1 MAPNNIEN
9 SIKDKLEKRALT
21 PSVDAWSKLSNK
33 LDVQEK
39 KQNNKAYWW
48 LGIAA
53 SIIGVVFV
61 VSQFLND
68 NTQEISIP
76 KIADS
81 PEVIQDEKSNAIV
94 LENADLNAVED
105 LSASPI
111 EINDVK
117 KEQDIVTVVKKSEL
131 AKKEAAKSASI
142 VETPRKEL
150 SFEEQKI
157 QDVVAQVQIM
167 KNENQEI
174 TDADI
179 EQLLI
184 EAQKEIKLNRLNN
197 ETLNVV
203 DANALLQD
211 VEQEL
216 DQSFRSKV
224 FEALKSS
231 FDSVKTAVAQRND

>member
-33 LDVQEK
+33 LDIQEK

-68 NTQEISIP
+68 NTQEIGIP

-94 LENADLNAVED
+94 LENTDLNTVED

-111 EINDVK
+111 EIHDLK
-117 KEQDIVTVVKKSEL
+117 KVQDIVTVVKKNEL
-131 AKKEAAKSASI
+131 AEKEVAKTTSI

-197 ETLNVV
+197 ETLNMV

>member
-94 LENADLNAVED
+94 LENTDLNTVED

-111 EINDVK
+111 EIHDLK
-117 KEQDIVTVVKKSEL
+117 KVQDIVTVVKKNEL
-131 AKKEAAKSASI
+131 AEKEVAKTTSI

-197 ETLNVV
+197 ETLNMV

>member
-94 LENADLNAVED
+94 LENTDLNTVED

-111 EINDVK
+111 EIHDLK
-117 KEQDIVTVVKKSEL
+117 KVQDIVTVVKKNEL
-131 AKKEAAKSASI
+131 AEKEVAKTTSI

>member
-94 LENADLNAVED
+94 LENTDLNTVED

-111 EINDVK
+111 EIHDVK

-131 AKKEAAKSASI
+131 AKKEVAKSASI

>member
-94 LENADLNAVED
+94 LENTDLNAVED

-117 KEQDIVTVVKKSEL
+117 KEQDIVTVVKKNEL
-131 AKKEAAKSASI
+131 AEKEATKTTSI

>member
-39 KQNNKAYWW
+39 KQNNKAFWW

-94 LENADLNAVED
+94 LENTDLNAVED

-111 EINDVK
+111 EIHDVK

-131 AKKEAAKSASI
+131 AKKEVAKTTSI

-157 QDVVAQVQIM
+157 QDVVAQVLIM

>member
-33 LDVQEK
+33 LDIQEK

-68 NTQEISIP
+68 NTQEIGIP

-94 LENADLNAVED
+94 LENTDLNTVED

-111 EINDVK
+111 EIHDLK
-117 KEQDIVTVVKKSEL
+117 KVQDIVTVVKKSEL
-131 AKKEAAKSASI
+131 AKKEVAKSESI

>member
-94 LENADLNAVED
+94 LENTDLNTVED

-111 EINDVK
+111 EIHDVK
-117 KEQDIVTVVKKSEL
+117 KVQDIVTVVKKNEL
-131 AKKEAAKSASI
+131 AEKEAAKTTSI

-197 ETLNVV
+197 ETLNMV